1 MRCHRP
7 SWFLARGGGGGEHAG
22 TGLPLRGLNAAA
34 PLSARDSS
42 NLRYPWVFRP
52 GDRTVA
58 AGGGAPPSHAR
69 VDEASR
75 CAARLN
81 GPVDR
86 PVGGRTVRARH
97 GNRVISIG
105 CLREPASARTLL
117 LRGACDANSATQGRA
132 ACGAGRGPR
141 VAGERIGRLGPA
153 RGAGRAVG
161 TGMSRVGCQ
170 PRERDVPDGLVGRV
184 FSERYQLEA
193 TIGRGATSRVYRA
206 LDLALRRGVAVKVMR
221 RDLAADPARARR
233 FERHVRTCALLR
245 HPNTVRTL
253 DFGLSEEGWPYAV
266 MELLQGRLV
275 ASVLADEGPLPPGRA
290 MAVAAQVARALG
302 EAHAFGIVHGDLGAG
317 HVLLTWPHGGTDCAK
332 VIGFGAGWRAE
343 LAGGGLPDAAPAC
356 GAEDCRALGRLLF
369 EMLTGAPAL
378 PRAAAAGGNGVGAD
392 GVGADGAG
400 PRSVPALP
408 PVIRGR
414 PVPDALRA
422 LVADLLCAR
431 ASDGAQSALELA
443 EPRERL
449 AAALRPHLRTGGV
462 AARAVA
468 LPAVL
473 GLLRSRLVQA
483 DLEERLGVPLFEL
496 PTLPTSVP
504 GLRLDAALEE
514 ALAAAGVKRLHQWR
528 ALALTPVEGGLLV
541 GVGREA
547 VRHTI
552 RARSV
557 VLATGRFAGR
567 GLVACRHRIREPLL
581 DLPVDQPDGRDDWHS
596 SDFLD
601 PAGHPVNRAGLRTD
615 AAFRPLG
622 PDGGPAHERLHAVG
636 SILAHQDWVRSK
648 SGAALACGTAWAAV
662 AALADGLAG
671 GRGAD
676 PGRASAPGVG
686 G

>member
-1 MRCHRP
+1 M
-7 SWFLARGGGGGEHAG
+7 SARLPL
-22 TGLPLRGLNAAA
+22 TPGLPTTCDVAVIGAGLSGGAAGLFAAGRGLDTVQVGPAGGVLFASGLFDLLA
-34 PLSARDSS
+34 
-42 NLRYPWVFRP
+42 
-52 GDRTVA
+52 VA
-58 AGGGAPPSHAR
+58 AGRTWDDPWAALEALRTAEPLHPLGRLAPADLRAAFAALIAALGAAGLDYEPPGAANHEMPTALGTTRPAFCLPRTMAAGAR
-69 VDEASR
+69 ALAERWPCLV
-75 CAARLN
+75 
-81 GPVDR
+81 
-86 PVGGRTVRARH
+86 VGFDG
-97 GNRVISIG
+97 
-105 CLREPASARTLL
+105 LRE
-117 LRGACDANSATQGRA
+117 
-132 ACGAGRGPR
+132 
-141 VAGERIGRLGPA
+141 
-153 RGAGRAVG
+153 
-161 TGMSRVGCQ
+161 
-170 PRERDVPDGLVGRV
+170 
-184 FSERYQLEA
+184 FS
-193 TIGRGATSRVYRA
+193 
-206 LDLALRRGVAVKVMR
+206 
-221 RDLAADPARARR
+221 
-233 FERHVRTCALLR
+233 
-245 HPNTVRTL
+245 
-253 DFGLSEEGWPYAV
+253 
-266 MELLQGRLV
+266 
-275 ASVLADEGPLPPGRA
+275 
-290 MAVAAQVARALG
+290 AAQV
-302 EAHAFGIVHGDLGAG
+302 VAG
-317 HVLLTWPHGGTDCAK
+317 LSPRWPG
-332 VIGFGAGWRAE
+332 
-343 LAGGGLPDAAPAC
+343 
-356 GAEDCRALGRLLF
+356 
-369 EMLTGAPAL
+369 
-378 PRAAAAGGNGVGAD
+378 
-392 GVGADGAG
+392 
-400 PRSVPALP
+400 
-408 PVIRGR
+408 
-414 PVPDALRA
+414 LRA
-422 LVADLLCAR
+422 LRLPFPGFEGATETYLAHMAR
-431 ASDGAQSALELA
+431 ALELA